1 MLEGY
6 IFEGFDK
13 RFKKSRQ
20 AGYIVEERQI
30 KYGEIDER
38 LLLGDCVNEA

>member
-1 MLEGY
+1 MLKGY
-6 IFEGFDK
+6 TFKKFDK

-20 AGYIVEERQI
+20 AGYIVEERKI

-38 LLLGDCVNEA
+38 LLLGDCVDEA